1 MTAYP
6 ERFGR
11 SAGQPRPKPLAHPNG
26 WWGMALFLGS
36 EAVLFGALLGTYY
49 YLRFKAVHWPPP
61 GTPEPAV
68 ALPLV
73 LTAILVATS
82 VPMQAALR
90 AAQEGRLAATRLL
103 LAVALA
109 VQATYFGL
117 QIHLFLDDLATFTP
131 GEHAY
136 SSIYFTLLG
145 AHHTHVAA
153 GLLLDVWLLLRLST
167 GLTRYRL
174 TGLWATTLF
183 WHFVNGVAV
192 LVVLTQVSPAL

>member
-1 MTAYP
+1 VSEHALP
-6 ERFGR
+6 RR
-11 SAGQPRPKPLAHPNG
+11 APRPQPLARPNG
-26 WWGMALFLGS
+26 WWGMAIFLGG
-36 EAVLFGALLGTYY
+36 EAVLFGALLATYY

-61 GTPEPAV
+61 GTPEPKV
-68 ALPLV
+68 VLPLV

-82 VPMQAALR
+82 VPMQLALR
-90 AAQEGRLAATRLL
+90 AAQAGRLAATRLA

-109 VQATYFGL
+109 AQATYFGL
-117 QIHLFLDDLATFTP
+117 QIHLFLDDLAKFTP
-131 GEHAY
+131 AEHAY
-136 SSIYFTLLG
+136 GSIYFTLVG
-145 AHHTHVAA
+145 AHHAHVAA

-183 WHFVNGVAV
+183 WHFVNGLAV

>member
-1 MTAYP
+1 MSEHALA
-6 ERFGR
+6 R
-11 SAGQPRPKPLAHPNG
+11 PRPRPRPVAHPNG
-26 WWGMALFLGS
+26 WWGMAIFVAS
-36 EAVLFGALLGTYY
+36 EATLFGALLGTYY

-61 GTPEPAV
+61 GTPEPKV
-68 ALPLV
+68 ALPLI
-73 LTAILVATS
+73 LTGILVATS

-90 AAQEGRLAATRLL
+90 AAQEGRLAATRLA

-117 QIHLFLDDLATFTP
+117 QIHLFLDDLAKVDP

-136 SSIYFTLLG
+136 GSIYFTLVG
-145 AHHTHVAA
+145 AHHAHVAA
-153 GLLLDVWLLLRLST
+153 GLLLDVWLLLRLAT

-174 TGLWATTLF
+174 TALWATTFF
-183 WHFVNGVAV
+183 WHFVNGLAV

>member
-1 MTAYP
+1 MSEHAL
-6 ERFGR
+6 
-11 SAGQPRPKPLAHPNG
+11 PRPKPLAHPNG
-26 WWGMALFLGS
+26 WWGMALFLAS
-36 EAVLFGALLGTYY
+36 ETVLFGALLATYW

-61 GTPEPAV
+61 GTPEPKV
-68 ALPLV
+68 VLPLV
-73 LTAILVATS
+73 LTAVLIGTS

-90 AAQEGRLAATRLL
+90 AAQEGRLGATRLL
-103 LAVALA
+103 LAVALG

-117 QIHLFLDDLATFTP
+117 QIHLFLDDLAKVDP

-136 SSIYFTLLG
+136 GSIYFTLLG

-183 WHFVNGVAV
+183 WHVVNGLAV

>member
-1 MTAYP
+1 VSEHAL
-6 ERFGR
+6 
-11 SAGQPRPKPLAHPNG
+11 PRPVARPSG

-49 YLRFKAVHWPPP
+49 YLRFKAVHWPPV
-61 GTPEPAV
+61 GTPEPKV
-68 ALPLV
+68 VLPLV

-90 AAQEGRLAATRLL
+90 AAQEGRLAATRLAL
-103 LAVALA
+103 VLALA
-109 VQATYFGL
+109 VQAAYFGL
-117 QIHLFLDDLATFTP
+117 QIHLFLDDLAKFSP
-131 GEHAY
+131 GRHAY
-136 SSIYFTLLG
+136 GSIYFTLVG
-145 AHHTHVAA
+145 AHHTHVAV